1 MRYEYFLIVA
11 AAILL
16 SSLQL
21 LRSNTPQVVT
31 ASDDYCEMVSLWYAT
46 GGSDT
51 EEGDLGWPDYRG
63 IYKEACND

>member
-1 MRYEYFLIVA
+1 MRFEYILIVA

-21 LRSNTPQVVT
+21 LRSNTTQVVT

-46 GGSDT
+46 GGSAT
-51 EEGDLGWPDYRG
+51 EPGELGWPDYRG
-63 IYKEACND
+63 IYKQACND

>member
-1 MRYEYFLIVA
+1 MRFEYILIVA

-31 ASDDYCEMVSLWYAT
+31 ASDDYCEMVSHGYAP

-63 IYKEACND
+63 LYKEACK

>member
-1 MRYEYFLIVA
+1 MRFEYIFIVA

-46 GGSDT
+46 GGSAT
-51 EEGDLGWPDYRG
+51 EPGELGWPDYRG
-63 IYKEACND
+63 IYKQACND